1 MLRIMKRQTSMHVQL
16 SVTCSTMVPGMQAGS
31 LLSLWQ
37 AAASQD
43 GGMTEP
49 LTQSD
54 VRRYGDHRQSPL
66 ALLLVPPFISSVQL
80 LSRFRLCDPMNYGTP
95 GLPIHHQLPES
106 TQTHVHPVD
115 DAIQPSHPLSS
126 PSPPALNLSQHQG
139 LFK

>member
-1 MLRIMKRQTSMHVQL
+1 MKRQTSMHVQF
-16 SVTCSTMVPGMQAGS
+16 SVTCSTTVPGMQAGS
-31 LLSLWQ
+31 LLRLWQ
-37 AAASQD
+37 AAVSQD

-54 VRRYGDHRQSPL
+54 VRRYGDHHQSPL
-66 ALLLVPPFISSVQL
+66 ALLLVPPLISSVQL
-80 LSRFRLCDPMNYGTP
+80 LSRFRLCDPMKHGMP

-115 DAIQPSHPLSS
+115 DAIKPSHPLSS
-126 PSPPALNLSQHQG
+126 PSPSALNLSQHQG